1 MEPNKASS
9 GIELKSLINCFEEA
23 APHSLQESYDNSGLL
38 VGSPETQVHKAL
50 ISLDLTE
57 SVMEEAINKSCDVII
72 SHHPIIFKGIKSLNN
87 KSLVERLI
95 VKAIKNDIAIYAFHT
110 NLDNVANGV
119 NGKIAEK
126 LGLIKTRVLL
136 EKEKPFKKLVTFCPM
151 DHAGQ
156 LREAMFEAGG
166 GHIGNYSHCSFN
178 TSGQGSFKA
187 LEGSNPYVGKEGQTH
202 FEDEVR
208 IETIVP
214 QYKLNATVAA
224 MLKAHPYE
232 EVAYDIYPIEN
243 SSRALG
249 AGMIGELK
257 QETAVIEF
265 LEELKN
271 IFNIQVLKHNQLVE
285 KPIRKIAFCGGS
297 GSFLIKH
304 AFRAGA
310 DVFITA
316 DVKYHDYF
324 EYRGAMT
331 IVDAGHYETEQFTKE
346 LIHTLLMKKFPNF
359 ALQISDTESNPVSF
373 L

>member
-38 VGSPETQVHKAL
+38 IGSPETKVQKAL
-50 ISLDLTE
+50 ISLDLTDA
-57 SVMEEAINKSCDVII
+57 VMEEAINKSCDVII
-72 SHHPIIFKGIKSLNN
+72 SHHPIIFKGIKRLTN
-87 KSLVERLI
+87 KTLVERLI
-95 VKAIKNDIAIYAFHT
+95 VKAIKNDIAIYAIHT
-110 NLDNVANGV
+110 NLDNVVDGV

-126 LGLIKTRVLL
+126 LGLVKTRVLL
-136 EKEKPFKKLVTFCPM
+136 EKEVPFKKLVTFCPKN
-151 DHAGQ
+151 HAEQ
-156 LREAMFEAGG
+156 VREAMFQGGG

-178 TSGQGSFKA
+178 ISGQGSFKA
-187 LEGSNPYVGKEGQTH
+187 LEGSNPFVGKEGQTH

-214 QYKLNATVAA
+214 QYQLQATVSA

-243 SSRALG
+243 TSRKLG

-257 QETAVIEF
+257 EDLGITEF
-265 LEELKN
+265 LQQLKEV
-271 IFNIQVLKHNQLVE
+271 FNIQVLKHNQLIE
-285 KPIRKIAFCGGS
+285 KPVRKIAFCGGS
-297 GSFLIKH
+297 GSFLIAN
-304 AFRAGA
+304 AFRAEA
-310 DVFITA
+310 DVFITG
-316 DVKYHDYF
+316 DIKYHDYF